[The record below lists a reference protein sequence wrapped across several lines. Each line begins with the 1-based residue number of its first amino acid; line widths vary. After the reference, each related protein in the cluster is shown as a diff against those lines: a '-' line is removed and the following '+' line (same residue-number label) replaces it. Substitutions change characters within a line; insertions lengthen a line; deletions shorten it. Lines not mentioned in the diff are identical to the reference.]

1 MKVVPAAVADPKQ
14 IEPKDAKADYDTR
27 HAAQQFEAMLLK
39 QMLSSL
45 EKATRVGGERGSAGS
60 SQYGSMIVEALS
72 DAVAQ
77 AGGIG
82 VGEMMVQNVSQRV
95 AEKKVSE

>member
-1 MKVVPAAVADPKQ
+1 VKVLPTAIAKAA
-14 IEPKDAKADYDTR
+14 EPKDAKEVYETR

-45 EKATRVGGERGSAGS
+45 EKATRAGSERGSAGS

-72 DAVAQ
+72 DAVAE

-82 VGEMMVQNVSQRV
+82 IGKMMVESVAQRV
-95 AEKKVSE
+95 ADKKVSE

>member
-1 MKVVPAAVADPKQ
+1 MKVLPLAIAKAA
-14 IEPKDAKADYDTR
+14 EPKEAKEAYETR

-45 EKATRVGGERGSAGS
+45 EKATRVGSEHGSAGS
-60 SQYGSMIVEALS
+60 SQYGGMIVEALS

-82 VGEMMVQNVSQRV
+82 VGKLMVESVAQRV
-95 AEKKVSE
+95 ADKKVSE

>member
-1 MKVVPAAVADPKQ
+1 MRVLPTAIAKAA
-14 IEPKDAKADYDTR
+14 EPTKDAKEVYQAK

-45 EKATRVGGERGSAGS
+45 EKATRAGSEHGSAGS

-72 DAVAQ
+72 DAVAE

-82 VGEMMVQNVSQRV
+82 IGKMMVESVAQRV
-95 AEKKVSE
+95 ADKKVSE

>member
-1 MKVVPAAVADPKQ
+1 MKVLPTNVAKPADPAA
-14 IEPKDAKADYDTR
+14 DAKTLYETK

-39 QMLSSL
+39 QMLNSL
-45 EKATRVGGERGSAGS
+45 EKATRVGSQHGSAGS

-82 VGEMMVQNVSQRV
+82 VGKIMVESVAQRL
-95 AEKKVSE
+95 ADKKVSE